1 MRNFR
6 SVVSIII
13 NDYKLTLISGDLFD
27 LLNNCNLLK
36 SHEVKNVFLLL
47 SVLRD
52 LRVSPKLLLTRPV
65 IGKMKKGRATLESQ
79 INLTLPGL
87 KKNLKHRLDRGARAF
102 FQEYDTALLKL
113 MMLRSVIQLC
123 YFCKVV
129 TSYYY
134 D

>member
-79 INLTLPGL
+79 INLTLPG
-87 KKNLKHRLDRGARAF
+87 
-102 FQEYDTALLKL
+102 
-113 MMLRSVIQLC
+113 
-123 YFCKVV
+123 
-129 TSYYY
+129 
-134 D
+134 